1 MSFTDTEGR
10 RTALILNSCRKPKP
24 ENSFQILIFPM
35 ESVNTWLSYYF
46 FNQLDLA
53 NQKKKRI
60 QNGSI
65 TQSFIFI

>member
-10 RTALILNSCRKPKP
+10 RTALILNSCHKPKP

-46 FNQLDLA
+46 FNQLVF
-53 NQKKKRI
+53 
-60 QNGSI
+60 G
-65 TQSFIFI
+65 